1 MIKIMKIVRF
11 GTYLKKCFGERVQR
25 VSLHAGLTCP
35 NRDGSVG
42 TGGCIYCDNGSFHPG
57 LKEGISISDQIIE
70 GMARATK
77 RYGANKF
84 LAYFQTFS
92 NTYAEPATLRSLYQ
106 EALAFDQVVGLMIA
120 TRPDCIDA
128 EIVRLLEEFSRHTML
143 WVELGIQTMHDST
156 LQRLNRGHTRRQ
168 TEHAV
173 HLLRKADSI
182 HTASHIILGLP
193 DESKQDMMQTA
204 DWFRDLGIEAVKL
217 HHLHAVRGT
226 RLENMYRSGDWQP
239 LKADEYIDLA
249 AAFLRRQND
258 GLIIMRLV
266 AECPDAVL
274 VAPRWP
280 QSKMEIE
287 NAIVSTLKDNGILTI

>member
-70 GMARATK
+70 GMARANK
-77 RYGANKF
+77 RYGANKL

-92 NTYAEPATLRSLYQ
+92 NTYAEPDTLRSLYQ

-128 EIVRLLEEFSRHTML
+128 EIVRLLEEFSQHTML

-168 TEHAV
+168 TELAV
-173 HLLRKADSI
+173 HLLRKADAI
-182 HTASHIILGLP
+182 HIASHIILGLP

-204 DWFRDLGIEAVKL
+204 DWFRDLGLEAVKL
-217 HHLHAVRGT
+217 HHLYAVRGT
-226 RLENMYRSGDWQP
+226 HLENMYRSGDWQP

-287 NAIVSTLKDNGILTI
+287 NAIVNTLKDNGILTI